1 MKIGHARKCNL
12 YILLTTFAISIYA
25 SYNAYIM
32 DYAKFSD
39 IGIGHY
45 LVILLNHSSLL
56 DHKYLSKELK
66 NIGLSVERYILL
78 HTICLLGGVTNP
90 AAITRVA
97 LLEPHAIST
106 LLIRMEKDGLIT
118 RTSYDKPKN
127 MVKVE
132 LTEKAKGLIEQ
143 AWLKMPKM
151 DEFWKDCLTNEE
163 VKTLLTLLE
172 KVREHNLPVI
182 YGDKKRSYIP
192 IPKYDPKTK
201 ALTGF
206 HSKL

>member
-1 MKIGHARKCNL
+1 
-12 YILLTTFAISIYA
+12 
-25 SYNAYIM
+25 M
-32 DYAKFSD
+32 DYSKFKNLK
-39 IGIGHY
+39 IGHY
-45 LVILLNHSSLL
+45 LT
-56 DHKYLSKELK
+56 
-66 NIGLSVERYILL
+66 ILL
-78 HTICLLGGVTNP
+78 HHNSHLNHKKLEQELRKVGLTVERFIILHAICTLGGITNP
-90 AAITRVA
+90 SSITRETI
-97 LLEPHAIST
+97 LEPHAISAV
-106 LLIRMEKDGLIT
+106 LVRMEKDGLIT

-206 HSKL
+206 YSKL